1 MPVSLTLPYR
11 SRMVKQRLKHA
22 WMEGFSMSDVIAR
35 PNDAGVES
43 MNSLS
48 ERLASVV
55 PPSVAATLAAAK
67 AAPAAAQLTPAARAG
82 LSASVAIIARAARDA
97 ERSRSIVGSVV
108 NSFVSACS
116 FIPYALVALVLR
128 FVIARVFFLN
138 GQNMVEGPRVPINV
152 QDYEFSMTLPLQV
165 KAQTF
170 SQFLTNYAD
179 VPVPPLFG
187 AYLVSYAEF
196 FLPIFLV
203 LGFATR
209 FSALGL
215 LVIVAMIQLYVL
227 PEALWT
233 LHIYWAS
240 ILLVL
245 LSLGPG
251 QISIDHVIRWIS
263 RR

>member
-1 MPVSLTLPYR
+1 MR
-11 SRMVKQRLKHA
+11 
-22 WMEGFSMSDVIAR
+22 EVIAA
-35 PNDAGVES
+35 PGDAGAES
-43 MNSLS
+43 MNRLAD
-48 ERLASVV
+48 RLASVV
-55 PPSVAATLAAAK
+55 PPPVAATLASAGTSPMPRPSAAV
-67 AAPAAAQLTPAARAG
+67 RAG
-82 LSASVAIIARAARDA
+82 LASSAEISSRAARRSQ
-97 ERSRSIVGSVV
+97 RSRSIFGALVD
-108 NSFVSACS
+108 SFVRACA

-128 FVIARVFFLN
+128 FTIAREFFLA
-138 GQNMVEGPRVPINV
+138 GQSMVDGPRVPLNI
-152 QDYEFSMTLPLQV
+152 QDFEFSVILPLEV

-170 SQFLTNYAD
+170 ALFLTKFSA
-179 VPVPPLFG
+179 VPVPPMLG

-196 FLPIFLV
+196 FLPIFLI

-215 LVIVAMIQLYVL
+215 LIIAAMIQFYVL

-233 LHIYWAS
+233 LHIYWAA

-251 QISIDHVIRWIS
+251 QISVDHVIRYLS

>member
-1 MPVSLTLPYR
+1 
-11 SRMVKQRLKHA
+11 
-22 WMEGFSMSDVIAR
+22 MSDIVASPGDTGI
-35 PNDAGVES
+35 ES
-43 MNSLS
+43 MNRLT

-67 AAPAAAQLTPAARAG
+67 APTVPQLSPAVRAG
-82 LSASVAIIARAARDA
+82 LSASAATIARAARDA
-97 ERSRSIVGSVV
+97 KRSRSIVGSVV
-108 NSFVSACS
+108 DSFVAACS
-116 FIPYALVALVLR
+116 FIPYALVALGLR

-138 GQNMVEGPRVPINV
+138 GQNMVDGPRVPINV
-152 QDYEFSMTLPLQV
+152 QDFEFSMILPLQV

-170 SQFLTNYAD
+170 SQFLNSYGD
-179 VPVPPLFG
+179 VPVPPMLG

-196 FLPIFLV
+196 ILPIFLV

-215 LVIVAMIQLYVL
+215 LIIVAMIQLFVM

-233 LHIYWAS
+233 LHVYWAS